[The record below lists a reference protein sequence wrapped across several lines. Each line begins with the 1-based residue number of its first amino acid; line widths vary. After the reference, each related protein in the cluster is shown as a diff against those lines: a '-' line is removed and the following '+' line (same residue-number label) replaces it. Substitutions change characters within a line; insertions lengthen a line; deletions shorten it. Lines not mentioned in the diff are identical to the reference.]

1 MLELQT
7 VTEEEDGLHL
17 ELGML
22 KSADEFSDVRF
33 CIADMKKLLDLAN
46 MSGPHICESE

>member
-1 MLELQT
+1 
-7 VTEEEDGLHL
+7 
-17 ELGML
+17 ML

-46 MSGPHICESE
+46 MSGLHICERAGCSQVTEAVGQPSGTA